1 LLTIAPLGKGVI
13 VKKVMLLCTLLVTSF
28 IFSSCSPILQ
38 GAAAVTTVATMSN
51 DRRSAG
57 EIIDDKTL
65 NFNLSNIVRKDAIL
79 EDMHI
84 NFMVYNKAVLMLGEA
99 PSIEAR
105 DYLEK
110 QIKQKI
116 PKIRK
121 FINEVSVMPNSSY
134 LSRAKDGIITVQVDA
149 LFLDQEVFH
158 PTHVRVITER
168 KTVYLMGSVTKR
180 EAEHATNLATKAK
193 NVDKVVKLFNY
204 LLVRPAEE
212 IERDNK
218 RKVEAERRAE
228 LEAKK
233 TELEAAQTAL
243 QQQINELS
251 TN

>member
-1 LLTIAPLGKGVI
+1 MLTIAPLGKGVI

>member
-1 LLTIAPLGKGVI
+1 
-13 VKKVMLLCTLLVTSF
+13 MLLCTLLVTSF

-121 FINEVSVMPNSSY
+121 LINEVSVMPNSSY

-158 PTHVRVITER
+158 PTHVRVITVR

>member
-1 LLTIAPLGKGVI
+1 
-13 VKKVMLLCTLLVTSF
+13 MLLCTLLVTSF

-168 KTVYLMGSVTKR
+168 RTVYLMGSVTKR

-233 TELEAAQTAL
+233 TELEAEQTAL

>member
-1 LLTIAPLGKGVI
+1 
-13 VKKVMLLCTLLVTSF
+13 MLLCTLLVTSF

-158 PTHVRVITER
+158 PTHIRVITER

-218 RKVEAERRAE
+218 RKAEAERRAE

>member
-1 LLTIAPLGKGVI
+1 MLTIAPLGKGVI
-13 VKKVMLLCTLLVTSF
+13 VKKVILLCTLLVTSF

>member
-1 LLTIAPLGKGVI
+1 
-13 VKKVMLLCTLLVTSF
+13 MLLCALLVTSF

-116 PKIRK
+116 PTIRK

-158 PTHVRVITER
+158 PAHVRVITER
-168 KTVYLMGSVTKR
+168 RTVYLMGSVTKR

-204 LLVRPAEE
+204 LLVRPAKE